1 MRRLSLATGLGLVLL
16 GLACCGTAVWAAM
29 CIGGPNDAAT
39 CTAASE
45 CPSGAC
51 GATPTATPTPTA
63 TGVTPTPT
71 PTRTPQMDINCGA
84 GPAAG
89 GAKSGGVCGGLC
101 PINQNCVWDTSTSNG
116 GCMCAAIA
124 STCEGLGAN
133 ACQGGY
139 CDRPP
144 TVVGGNCVNRAGR
157 CRCE

>member
-16 GLACCGTAVWAAM
+16 GLACCATAVYAAM
-29 CIGGPNDAAT
+29 CIGGPNDT
-39 CTAASE
+39 NSCSAASE

-63 TGVTPTPT
+63 TSVTPTPT

-84 GPAAG
+84 GSAAG

-101 PINQNCVWDTSTSNG
+101 PINQACVWDNSTTNA
-116 GCMCAAIA
+116 GCMCAATT
-124 STCEGLGAN
+124 SSCEGLGAA
-133 ACQGGY
+133 ACGVGY

-144 TVVGGNCVNRAGR
+144 TMVGGNCVARAGR